1 MKEIMNMKK
10 SFCKLALVASV
21 ALFTVSCGSGNS
33 EAQKILDAAR
43 AAYQAADYAGALQQ
57 IDSLKKNYSSA
68 TTEIRA
74 ALALQDSARRADNEQ
89 RIELYTELITQKSD
103 SLEAL
108 KKDFVYIKDVKL
120 DDLGTFYPKET
131 FSKGLITTTMLR
143 SGVNEEGVLFLENI
157 FMGNTR
163 HNRLT
168 ISDKNGN
175 KAETLEENG
184 DGLNYIL
191 KTPGTTANILRFSG
205 ATENGVAKFIAD
217 NTNNALT
224 ATLDKDNRK
233 ASYTLSANMKK
244 GVAKSYQLST
254 LILQRDSLVTE
265 KEKALLRNQ
274 YLDDKAEKK
283 TEEE

>member
-1 MKEIMNMKK
+1 MKEITNMRK
-10 SFCKLALVASV
+10 SFCKLALFASA

-43 AAYQAADYAGALQQ
+43 AAYQAADYTGALLQ

-74 ALALQDSARRADNEQ
+74 ALALQDSVRRADNEQ

-103 SLEAL
+103 SLETL
-108 KKDFVYIKDVKL
+108 KKDFVFIKDAKY
-120 DDLGTFYPKET
+120 DDLGTFYPKENLPQ
-131 FSKGLITTTMLR
+131 KLIASTMLL
-143 SGVNEEGVLFLENI
+143 SGVNEEGVLFIESI
-157 FMGNTR
+157 FMGNAR

-184 DGLNYIL
+184 DGLNYSFETL
-191 KTPGTTANILRFSG
+191 DTKANIIRFSG
-205 ATENGVAKFIAD
+205 ATENGVAKFIAE
-217 NTNNALT
+217 NANNALT

-233 ASYTLSANMKK
+233 TSYTLSANMKK
-244 GVAKSYQLST
+244 GVAKTYQLST

-283 TEEE
+283 EGV